1 MRRCRRQRWG
11 EKRAGPEGEG
21 AVPGRAGPR
30 ASPVDASPSAAA
42 SRPPARLDAERCLCV
57 QVSSVRMRRPGEAQ
71 RRSPRQMRENGP
83 GAGDAESGED
93 LSADRPS
100 ALRSGMEEPEEE
112 ADDEGGQTAWQQSL
126 NPELQQ
132 GYRILREFLLEKYRP
147 LTAPFLKPLADQTSF
162 GEEGAGSLSGCKS
175 SQSLQQL
182 PGGIWLLKMEEKF
195 SSGQYTG
202 IADFVCDFRLMLET
216 CYRLHG
222 VDHWLSKQAQKL
234 EMMLEQKLAL
244 LSR

>member
-1 MRRCRRQRWG
+1 
-11 EKRAGPEGEG
+11 
-21 AVPGRAGPR
+21 
-30 ASPVDASPSAAA
+30 
-42 SRPPARLDAERCLCV
+42 
-57 QVSSVRMRRPGEAQ
+57 MRRPGGAK
-71 RRSPRQMRENGP
+71 RRSARQMPENGP
-83 GAGDAESGED
+83 GAGDMESGEE

-100 ALRSGMEEPEEE
+100 GLREGMEEPEK
-112 ADDEGGQTAWQQSL
+112 ADDEGGKSAWQQSL
-126 NPELQQ
+126 SPELQQ
-132 GYRILREFLLEKYRP
+132 GYRILREFLLEKHRP
-147 LTAPFLKPLADQTSF
+147 LTAPFLKPLADQASS
-162 GEEGAGSLSGCKS
+162 GEEGAGSLSGRKS

-182 PGGIWLLKMEEKF
+182 PAGIWLLKMEEKF